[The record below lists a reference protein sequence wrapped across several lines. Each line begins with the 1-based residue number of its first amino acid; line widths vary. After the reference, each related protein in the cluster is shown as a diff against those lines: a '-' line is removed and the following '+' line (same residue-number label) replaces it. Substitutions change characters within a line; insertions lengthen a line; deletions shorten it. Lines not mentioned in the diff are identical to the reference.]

1 MWRPAPVP
9 DAVPTRTTTSHQP
22 TKKPKRQA
30 RGRTLAEMED
40 DETDRRYCISRRHI
54 WQIEPCACSGECAC
68 PNDGRLTYVRD
79 EKYDVTPVEGNL
91 STYCYYFKRRAMHV
105 RTRQYS
111 CFCRWCSRSQF
122 QKCINLDIV
131 RHKPEKPIRP
141 LQPGYNEWITAGW
154 RTTVQTALSAPDPA
168 VTRVI
173 DRSVAAASTYVSK
186 LPMGSI
192 VAVRTSED
200 GEDSFW
206 LASKQSE
213 IKTATRNEPE
223 TGVERGEEMF
233 SIVWYDRLS
242 DYKYIRLDDLVHV
255 AVSSVVVTTSR
266 ISWQRTTTNRYYLG
280 EYTHSLLMDMVREM
294 SQI

>member
-1 MWRPAPVP
+1 
-9 DAVPTRTTTSHQP
+9 
-22 TKKPKRQA
+22 
-30 RGRTLAEMED
+30 ME
-40 DETDRRYCISRRHI
+40 
-54 WQIEPCACSGECAC
+54 
-68 PNDGRLTYVRD
+68 
-79 EKYDVTPVEGNL
+79 
-91 STYCYYFKRRAMHV
+91 V
-105 RTRQYS
+105 RTRQFS
-111 CFCRWCSRSQF
+111 CFCRWCSRGEF
-122 QKCINLDIV
+122 EKCVNLDIV

-141 LQPGYNEWITAGW
+141 LQAGYNDWIKAGW
-154 RTTVQTALSAPDPA
+154 RTTIQTALSAPDPA

-173 DRSVAAASTYVSK
+173 DRSVAAASAYVSK

-192 VAVRTSED
+192 LAVRTSEG

-213 IKTATRNEPE
+213 IQTASKNEPA
-223 TGVERGEEMF
+223 TGVERGEEIL

-266 ISWQRTTTNRYYLG
+266 ISWQRTTTNRCYLG

-294 SQI
+294 SQM